1 MNKFMTSMIA
11 FGAGIAAYNLVQ
23 RNNLMSARNMK
34 KIQKNIKRAIT

>member
-1 MNKFMTSMIA
+1 MTSMIA